1 MSSQGGEKTEQP
13 TEKRLRDARRKGQVA
28 KSQDLTSALLL
39 VTAAAILAIAGTQI
53 GLQLT
58 NAMRDGLTR
67 ATTSKGDF
75 DQAAAVSLLWSSM
88 QTMAIV
94 LAPLLIALFVIALLV
109 SFLQVGPIFSF
120 ETVKPDLKKLNPAE
134 GFKQKF
140 LKPRP
145 YIELVKMVLKMAIAG
160 AVILA
165 VIWENRAD
173 IIRLTSQNVDHAA
186 GFTAAVVFEITWKV
200 AAAFVILGIADRV
213 LQKFLHLKEM
223 RMSKQEVKE
232 EYKETE
238 GNPLFKSARKRLY
251 LEMLQQSMMAAVK
264 KADVVVVNP
273 THVAV
278 ALKYDR
284 TEMDAPVVV
293 AKGAEL
299 MAAQIRKIAAEADV
313 PTYRDVPLA
322 RALYDI
328 EIDSSIPEELYEAV
342 AEVLR
347 WVYQLAEEKKGIATH
362 G

>member
-1 MSSQGGEKTEQP
+1 MSQGGEKTEQP

-39 VTAAAILAIAGTQI
+39 VTAAAILAIAGAQI

-58 NAMRDGLTR
+58 NAMRDGLLR
-67 ATTSKGDF
+67 ATNLNADF
-75 DQAAAVSLLWSSM
+75 DQAAAVGLFWSSM
-88 QTMAIV
+88 QTMALV

-109 SFLQVGPIFSF
+109 SYLQVGPIFSF
-120 ETVKPDLKKLNPAE
+120 EPVKPDLKKLNPAE

-140 LKPRP
+140 LKPRA
-145 YIELVKMVLKMAIAG
+145 YIELVKMILKMTIAG
-160 AVILA
+160 VIILV
-165 VIWENRAD
+165 VIWDNLAD
-173 IIRLTSQNVDHAA
+173 IILLTTQKVDRAA
-186 GFTAAVVFEITWKV
+186 SFAASVVFQITWKV
-200 AAAFVILGIADRV
+200 AAAFVILGVADRF
-213 LQKFLHLKEM
+213 LQRFLHLKEM
-223 RMSKQEVKE
+223 RMSKQEVRE

-238 GNPLFKSARKRLY
+238 GNPLFKSARRRLY

-284 TEMDAPVVV
+284 NEMDAPVVV

-299 MAAQIRKIAAEADV
+299 MAAQIRKIATEADV
-313 PTYRDVPLA
+313 PTFRDVPLA

-328 EIDSSIPEELYEAV
+328 DIDSSIPEELYEAV

-347 WVYQLAEEKKGIATH
+347 WVYQLAEEKKGVAIH

>member
-1 MSSQGGEKTEQP
+1 MSQGGEKTEQP
-13 TEKRLRDARRKGQVA
+13 TEKRLRDARKKGQVA

-39 VTAAAILAIAGTQI
+39 VTAAIILALVGAHI

-58 NAMRDGLTR
+58 NAMRDGLLR
-67 ATTSKGDF
+67 ATTLQGDF
-75 DQAAAVSLLWSSM
+75 NQAAAVGLFWSSM
-88 QTMAIV
+88 QTMGLV
-94 LAPLLIALFVIALLV
+94 LAPLLIAMFVVALLV
-109 SFLQVGPIFSF
+109 SYLQVGPIFSF
-120 ETVKPDLKKLNPAE
+120 EPVKPDLKKLNPAE

-145 YIELVKMVLKMAIAG
+145 YVELVKMIVKMAIAG
-160 AVILA
+160 VVILA
-165 VIWENRAD
+165 VIWDNRAD

-186 GFTAAVVFEITWKV
+186 SFTASIVFQIAWKV
-200 AAAFVILGIADRV
+200 AAAFVVLGVADRF
-213 LQKFLHLKEM
+213 LQKFLHVKEM
-223 RMSKQEVKE
+223 KMSKQEVKE

-238 GNPLFKSARKRLY
+238 GNPLFKSARRRIY

-284 TEMDAPVVV
+284 SEMEAPIVV

-299 MAAQIRKIAAEADV
+299 MAAQIRKIAAEANV

-328 EIDSSIPEELYEAV
+328 DIDASIPEELYEAV

-347 WVYQLAEEKKGIATH
+347 WVYQLAEEKKGLASH

>member
-1 MSSQGGEKTEQP
+1 MSQGGEKTEQP

-39 VTAAAILAIAGTQI
+39 VTAAVIVGLVGSQI
-53 GLQLT
+53 GLRLT
-58 NAMRDGLTR
+58 NSMRDGLTR
-67 ATTSKGDF
+67 ATTFTGEF
-75 DQAAAVSLLWSSM
+75 DRAAAVGLLWSAM
-88 QTMAIV
+88 QTLAMV
-94 LAPLLIALFVIALLV
+94 LAPLLIALFAVSLLI
-109 SFLQVGPIFSF
+109 SYLQVGPIFSF
-120 ETVKPDLKKLNPAE
+120 EPVKPDLKKLNPAE

-145 YIELVKMVLKMAIAG
+145 YIELVKMILKMAIA
-160 AVILA
+160 AVVIIA
-165 VIWENRAD
+165 VIWSNLPD
-173 IIRLTSQNVDHAA
+173 IIRLTTQNAERSVSFAA
-186 GFTAAVVFEITWKV
+186 SVVFQIAWKV
-200 AAAFVILGIADRV
+200 AVAFVILGVADRF

-238 GNPLFKSARKRLY
+238 GNPLYKSARRRLY
-251 LEMLQQSMMAAVK
+251 LELSQQAMLAAIK

-284 TEMDAPVVV
+284 LEMDAPIVV

-299 MAAQIRKIAAEADV
+299 MAAQIRKIAMEADV
-313 PTYRDVPLA
+313 PMFRDVPLA

-328 EIDSSIPEELYEAV
+328 DTDSSIPEELYEAV

-347 WVYQLAEEKKGIATH
+347 WVYQLAEEKKGIANH

>member
-1 MSSQGGEKTEQP
+1 MSQGGEKTEQP

-39 VTAAAILAIAGTQI
+39 VTAAAILALVGTQV

-58 NAMRDGLTR
+58 NAMRDGLLR
-67 ATTSKGDF
+67 ATTSRADL
-75 DQAAAVSLLWSSM
+75 DQAAAVGLLWWSM
-88 QTMAIV
+88 QTMAVV
-94 LAPLLIALFVIALLV
+94 LAPLLVALFVIALLV
-109 SFLQVGPIFSF
+109 SYLQVGPIFSF
-120 ETVKPDLKKLNPAE
+120 EPVKPDLKKLNPAE

-145 YIELVKMVLKMAIAG
+145 YLELVKMILKMTIA
-160 AVILA
+160 AVVIAA
-165 VIWENRAD
+165 VIWDNLAD
-173 IIRLTSQNVDHAA
+173 IIRLTSQKVDHAA
-186 GFTAAVVFEITWKV
+186 SFTASVVFQITWKV
-200 AAAFVILGIADRV
+200 AAAFVVLGVADRF
-213 LQKFLHLKEM
+213 LQKFLHQKEM

-238 GNPLFKSARKRLY
+238 GNPLFKSARRRLY
-251 LEMLQQSMMAAVK
+251 LEMLQQSMLAAVK
-264 KADVVVVNP
+264 QADVVVVNP

-284 TEMDAPVVV
+284 LEMDAPIVV

-299 MAAQIRKIAAEADV
+299 MAAQIRKLALEADV

-328 EIDSSIPEELYEAV
+328 DIDSSIPEELYEAV

-347 WVYQLAEEKKGIATH
+347 WVYQLAEEKKGIASH
-362 G
+362 V

>member
-1 MSSQGGEKTEQP
+1 MSQGGEKTEQP
-13 TEKRLRDARRKGQVA
+13 TEKRLRDARKKGQVA

-39 VTAAAILAIAGTQI
+39 VTAAAILALAGTQI
-53 GLQLT
+53 GIQLT
-58 NAMRDGLTR
+58 NTMRDGLLR
-67 ATTSKGDF
+67 ATTLKGDF
-75 DQAAAVSLLWSSM
+75 DQAAAVGLIWSSI
-88 QTMAIV
+88 QTMGLV
-94 LAPLLIALFVIALLV
+94 LAPLLIALFAIALLV
-109 SFLQVGPIFSF
+109 SYLQVGPIFSF
-120 ETVKPDLKKLNPAE
+120 EPIKPDLKKLNPAE

-145 YIELVKMVLKMAIAG
+145 YVELVKLIIKMTISAVIIG
-160 AVILA
+160 AVIWNNLP
-165 VIWENRAD
+165 D
-173 IIRLTSQNVDHAA
+173 IIRLTSQNVDRSMA
-186 GFTAAVVFEITWKV
+186 FTAAIVFEIGWKLAV
-200 AAAFVILGIADRV
+200 AFVVLGIADRF

-223 RMSKQEVKE
+223 KMTKQEVRE

-238 GNPLFKSARKRLY
+238 GNPIFKNARRRLY

-284 TEMDAPVVV
+284 SEMEAPLVV
-293 AKGAEL
+293 AKGADL

-328 EIDSSIPEELYEAV
+328 DIDASIPEDLYEAV
-342 AEVLR
+342 AEALR
-347 WVYQLAEEKKGIATH
+347 WVYQLAEEKKGVASH